1 MSIAEPITEWDILNR
16 IVRSD
21 HSEWPTELAEA
32 ILRIE
37 IPKEDRQRVHELLVK
52 NQNDELTASEKRT
65 LESYRN
71 VSVLLD
77 IVRSKARMATRKTSG
92 QE

>member
-1 MSIAEPITEWDILNR
+1 MSIAEPITEWDILSR

-21 HSEWPTELAEA
+21 HSEWSTELAQA

-37 IPKEDRQRVHELLVK
+37 IPEEDRQRVHELLVK
-52 NQNDELTASEKRT
+52 NQSDELTPSEKRT
-65 LESYRN
+65 IESYRN

-77 IVRSKARMATRKTSG
+77 ILRSKARMATRKTSG